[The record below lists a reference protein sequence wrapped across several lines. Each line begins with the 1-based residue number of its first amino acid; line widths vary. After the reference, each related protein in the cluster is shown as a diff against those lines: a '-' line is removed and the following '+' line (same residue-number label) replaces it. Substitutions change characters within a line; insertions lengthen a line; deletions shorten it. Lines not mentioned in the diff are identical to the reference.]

1 MVIGFTVLDPRLK
14 CDTLFLFE
22 SSIDRVTL
30 EQLSSKECE
39 GTLSKGRASNYP
51 QALGVFSFNVLGPQ
65 QHLGQEYPRFSRGS
79 KV

>member
-14 CDTLFLFE
+14 YDTLSRFQ

-30 EQLSSKECE
+30 EQLSSEKCE

-51 QALGVFSFNVLGPQ
+51 QALGVLSFNILGPQ
-65 QHLGQEYPRFSRGS
+65 QHLGQEYPRFSRSS